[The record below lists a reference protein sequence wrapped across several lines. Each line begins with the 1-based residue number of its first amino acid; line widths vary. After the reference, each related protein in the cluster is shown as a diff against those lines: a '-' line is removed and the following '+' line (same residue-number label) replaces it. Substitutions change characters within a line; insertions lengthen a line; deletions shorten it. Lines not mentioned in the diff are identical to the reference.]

1 LCSTWVLPGFCFCST
16 WVPVVWALG
25 FTISGFQLGSRPR
38 VAHGS
43 RSPGRSVRGG
53 RIAREKEARKTSPGS
68 LAWELEPPSPTT
80 ARPTPPPLGPA
91 DPRAGFR
98 QVFGNTKPRLRRRL
112 AQAFFSMFSRIFV
125 FGLFLWLRAFFFA
138 AMSCSKGSKGGGR
151 WNSWPPQGSGNS
163 WPPQGSKGSGGWK
176 SGGGG
181 GRRKTERPVP
191 RRFDDRMQGDE
202 TYQKYL
208 DAGDLL
214 AALIYEVGGFFG
226 RGGPSS
232 VYICPLPPRAAGGVE
247 GASSDRPGAVD
258 RFWHTQRSQMPG
270 EVAKHSTRL
279 RVPSSPKET
288 TFRLRARTRCT
299 AATGPS
305 RTFTASS
312 TRR

>member
-1 LCSTWVLPGFCFCST
+1 MCSTWVLPGFCFCST
-16 WVPVVWALG
+16 WVPVVLPLG

-43 RSPGRSVRGG
+43 RSPGRWVRGG

-68 LAWELEPPSPTT
+68 LALELEPPSPTA

-91 DPRAGFR
+91 APRAGFR
-98 QVFGNTKPRLRRRL
+98 QVFGHTKPRLRRRL

-138 AMSCSKGSKGGGR
+138 AMSCSKGGGS
-151 WNSWPPQGSGNS
+151 WNSWPPQGGK
-163 WPPQGSKGSGGWK
+163 GKGSGGWK

-181 GRRKTERPVP
+181 DWNSGGGGGRRKTNKPVP
-191 RRFDDRMQGDE
+191 RRFDDRMEGDKA
-202 TYQKYL
+202 YQKYL

-214 AALIYEVGGFFG
+214 GAIVYEVGGFFG

-232 VYICPLPPRAAGGVE
+232 VYICPLPPRAAGGVQ

-270 EVAKHSTRL
+270 EVAKHIHD
-279 RVPSSPKET
+279 
-288 TFRLRARTRCT
+288 
-299 AATGPS
+299 
-305 RTFTASS
+305 
-312 TRR
+312 